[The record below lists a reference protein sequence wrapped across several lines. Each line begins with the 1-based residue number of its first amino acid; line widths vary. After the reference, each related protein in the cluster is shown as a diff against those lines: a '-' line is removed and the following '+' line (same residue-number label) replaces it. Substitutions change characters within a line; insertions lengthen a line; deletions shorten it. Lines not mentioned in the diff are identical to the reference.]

1 MQTKLIF
8 IEGVDRV
15 GKGSLMQ
22 AMHKATNYKH
32 IIFDRS
38 VISNIVY
45 SIAYNR
51 LTPELYV
58 EYSNI
63 EEQLAKTNHVVLHLT
78 CSTDVLKERMVKTG
92 HEYIDFD
99 SHKRLFE
106 SFCGTSPL
114 NVVTLDTTTQS
125 PEELAS
131 ILKGAGII

>member
-1 MQTKLIF
+1 MQTKIIF

-22 AMHKATNYKH
+22 AIHKATDYKH
-32 IIFDRS
+32 IIFDRG

-45 SIAYNR
+45 SIAHNR
-51 LTPELYV
+51 LTPERYI
-58 EYSNI
+58 EYSKI
-63 EEQLAKTNHVVLHLT
+63 EEEIAKTNHVVIHLT
-78 CSTDVLKERMVKTG
+78 CSTDVLKERMIKTG

-99 SHKRLFE
+99 SHKQLFD

-114 NVVTLDTTTQS
+114 NVITLDTTTQS
-125 PEELAS
+125 PEEIAN

>member
-1 MQTKLIF
+1 MQTKIIF

-22 AMHKATNYKH
+22 AIHKATNYKH
-32 IIFDRS
+32 IIFDRG
-38 VISNIVY
+38 VISNMVY
-45 SIAYNR
+45 SIVHNR

-63 EEQLAKTNHVVLHLT
+63 EEEIAKTNRVVLHLT

-99 SHKRLFE
+99 GHKQLFE

-114 NVVTLDTTTQS
+114 NVVTIDTTTQS
-125 PEELAS
+125 PEVIAG

>member
-1 MQTKLIF
+1 MQTKIIF

-22 AMHKATNYKH
+22 AIHKATNYKH
-32 IIFDRS
+32 IIFDRG
-38 VISNIVY
+38 VISNMVY
-45 SIAYNR
+45 SIVHNR

-63 EEQLAKTNHVVLHLT
+63 EEEIAKTNHVVLHLT

-99 SHKRLFE
+99 GHKQLFE

-114 NVVTLDTTTQS
+114 NVVTIDTTTQS
-125 PEELAS
+125 PEILAG